1 MINDVNYRYNNF
13 RITLHVELMSHA
25 CYDSS

>member
-13 RITLHVELMSHA
+13 RITLHVELISHT
-25 CYDSS
+25 SLL